1 MPDQLSFI
9 ACTDSYEHL
18 TCKMLAIMTWVSKL
32 KTKTKVQFLKQC
44 HTLFILPLFICSR
57 IFSAL
62 SYYSRVCGWKVNNTR
77 GLSYKWH
84 YPLRGEGESAK
95 RWRYY
100 INLYSKM
107 SDKGEGGAKDLKKW
121 VTSFMMDS
129 PFP

>member
-77 GLSYKWH
+77 GLSCINDVTHLGGGGICQKVTLLH
-84 YPLRGEGESAK
+84 KPLK
-95 RWRYY
+95 
-100 INLYSKM
+100 
-107 SDKGEGGAKDLKKW
+107 
-121 VTSFMMDS
+121 
-129 PFP
+129 